1 MGDLKDKNNGNTNSA
16 GDSQQWTPDP
26 IPQAS
31 DNPTGSHKMEQSGEI
46 IRNTKIPVP
55 VADATLLPN
64 QFMGTP
70 VGMQAVPSAGDIIE
84 SILRFK
90 LTILAVFLLVAVPA
104 IAAIWTL
111 VVPMYRAEAQVRVR
125 PIIPYLV
132 FQTED
137 SGKIPLYDSFVN
149 TQVSIITSETVLQR
163 VLDQPAI
170 RETQWYKNPP
180 KSLMELLRG
189 YPPSPIDRL
198 GEILS
203 ARPRKETEIIDVAF
217 MDSNAEEAQLIA
229 NTVLNQYIIY
239 IGTMNDDTGGKILD
253 GLKAQ
258 YDLLE
263 KDILDRE
270 ETIADLRKTL
280 RTGTPEELISSKR
293 LRLDETQARLS
304 QVRQS
309 IDLLQWELNRT
320 ATEDGNDVPD
330 AAADGNDVTS
340 AAADRIQTKPKYYE
354 DVEWRRLDDN
364 VRTMRHNIANSL
376 LTPNHPDSARIDK
389 ELQFA
394 EEQLKLREEQLN
406 EQWRDRLKNPAGA
419 LTIAGASSLSYEEG
433 LLYIEHQLARSQREE
448 KLLADELEQQ
458 QTEFAA
464 LFESAQLLDKENNA
478 LLHQRELFSAVRQRK
493 DQKDMERNVP
503 GSIEVLAPAYSST
516 RPYNDRRIAFTVMV
530 MVLALGAGSGLAYLK
545 ANRNQAIYTPKDMPY
560 PMQVPFLGYIPVAP
574 VLSQGNEVDPA
585 TLESVRVVR
594 TALLS
599 RLGGKDNTTVLITSS
614 TEGTGKSTFSLMLAE
629 SLARSGRKVLL
640 IDADFRKMTLTR
652 QFNLS
657 DKSGF
662 IQSLSR
668 VYPDNYYIYKTEEV
682 PGLSFMPA
690 GEKGR
695 NGAAF
700 DETANGTFGT
710 HIDKLR
716 KQYNTI
722 LLDSPPVLPVAD
734 ATILSNQV
742 DGTII
747 VERESVSRRA
757 DVINTLTRLSS
768 AGGHL
773 LGTVFIGSS
782 SLKNYA

>member
-1 MGDLKDKNNGNTNSA
+1 MGDLKDKNNGNTNAA
-16 GDSQQWTPDP
+16 GDHRQFHPVP
-26 IPQAS
+26 IAQES
-31 DNPTGSHKMEQSGEI
+31 DNSSSPHKTVQSAEI
-46 IRNTKIPVP
+46 IRNTKMPIP
-55 VADATLLPN
+55 VADATLFPN

-70 VGMQAVPSAGDIIE
+70 GAMQAVPSVGDIIK
-84 SILRFK
+84 SMLRFK
-90 LTILAVFLLVAVPA
+90 WTIMVVFLLVAAPA

-111 VVPMYRAEAQVRVR
+111 VVPKYRAQAELRVR
-125 PIIPYLV
+125 PILPYLV

-137 SGKIPLYDSFVN
+137 SGTIPLYDSFVN
-149 TQVSIITSETVLQR
+149 TQVAIITSETVLQR
-163 VLDQPAI
+163 VLDRQEV

-180 KSLMELLRG
+180 KSLKGLLRG
-189 YPPSPIDRL
+189 IPPSPIDRL
-198 GEILS
+198 KDALS
-203 ARPRKETEIIDVAF
+203 ARPLRDTEIINVSF
-217 MDSNAEEAQLIA
+217 IDSSAEEAQLIA
-229 NTVLNQYIIY
+229 NTVLDQYIIW
-239 IGTMNDDTGGKILD
+239 IRDKSDKTGGEIYRRLTEEYKSLETDIIAQEKI
-253 GLKAQ
+253 
-258 YDLLE
+258 
-263 KDILDRE
+263 
-270 ETIADLRKTL
+270 TADLRKDL
-280 RTGTPEELISSKR
+280 RTGSPEELISDKR

-304 QVRQS
+304 QVLQS
-309 IDLLQWELNRT
+309 IDLLEWEIKRANT
-320 ATEDGNDVPD
+320 DDSNNVPD
-330 AAADGNDVTS
+330 AND
-340 AAADRIQTKPKYYE
+340 RMQRQPKYYE
-354 DVEWRRLDDN
+354 DTEWRRLDAN
-364 VRTMRHNIANSL
+364 VRTMRHNITNSPMKP
-376 LTPNHPDSARIDK
+376 THPDAARIDK
-389 ELQFA
+389 ELEFS
-394 EEQLKLREEQLN
+394 EEQLKQREEQLN
-406 EQWRDRLKNPAGA
+406 EQWLDRLNNPAGA
-419 LTIAGASSLSYEEG
+419 LAIAGASGLSYEEG
-433 LLYIEHQLARSQREE
+433 LIYIKHQLERSKREE
-448 KLLADELEQQ
+448 KLLADELDKQ
-458 QTEFAA
+458 QTEFAG
-464 LFESAQLLDKENNA
+464 LFESAQKLEKENNA
-478 LLHQRELFSAVRQRK
+478 LLHQRELFSAVRQRV
-493 DQKDMERNVP
+493 DQKEMELNAP
-503 GSIEVLAPAYSST
+503 GSIEVQT
-516 RPYNDRRIAFTVMV
+516 RAFTSPQPYNDRRIAFTVMV

-560 PMQVPFLGYIPVAP
+560 PMQVPFLGYIPVTP
-574 VLSQGNEVDPA
+574 VLSQGKDVDPA

-599 RLGGKDNTTVLITSS
+599 RLGGKDSTTVLITSS

-652 QFNLS
+652 QFDLY

-700 DETANGTFGT
+700 DETANGTFRT

-734 ATILSNQV
+734 AAILSNQV

-757 DVINTLTRLSS
+757 DVINALTRLNS

-782 SLKNYA
+782 SLKNYG